1 MIYHIN
7 PEKRTVC
14 CRMPSYNKETC
25 DELWKEARD
34 QATAKLCRYMR
45 GRASDKVGYYWRIND
60 LTTTIF
66 KKHMKDVEYV
76 GIAHCHPNDE
86 FDVEKGKE
94 VARTKALMSYY
105 KDMERC
111 MAEVAD
117 LFHALHEM
125 AVDKAEECY
134 QYEERLAIK
143 NENF

>member
-14 CRMPSYNKETC
+14 CRMPSYNKETGN
-25 DELWKEARD
+25 ELWEEARN
-34 QATAKLCRYMR
+34 QAMAKLRRYMR
-45 GRASDKVGYYWRIND
+45 GRTSDRVGYYWAIND
-60 LTTTIF
+60 LATAIF
-66 KKHMKDVEYV
+66 KKHMKDVEYF

-86 FDVEKGKE
+86 FDEEKGKE

-117 LFHALHEM
+117 LFHALHEI
-125 AVDKAEECY
+125 AADKAEDYY
-134 QYEERLAIK
+134 QYEERLAIRQEK
-143 NENF
+143 F